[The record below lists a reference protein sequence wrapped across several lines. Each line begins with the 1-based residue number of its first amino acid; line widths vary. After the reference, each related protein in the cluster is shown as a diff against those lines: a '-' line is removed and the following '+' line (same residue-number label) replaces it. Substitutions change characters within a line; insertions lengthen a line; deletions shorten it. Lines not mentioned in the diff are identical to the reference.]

1 MIMNK
6 IFAIILITLS
16 TILSA
21 QDQVAKDVLDKLS
34 ETTKSYKNMTIGF
47 NFIFENTSQNI
58 KETQKGILILEADN
72 FRLEMDAQTIIND
85 GESQWVYL
93 TDMNEVQVMEDDP
106 EDDIMSPNKLFTI
119 YEKGYKYTYV
129 GAEAEKGNRLQ
140 IIDLFPEESGAFIKV
155 TLAVDAAK
163 NQLHKITM
171 HDKNGGTYTYLITV
185 FSSNT
190 TVKPFTFNTAEFP
203 GVEVIDLR

>member
-1 MIMNK
+1 MNK
-6 IFAIILITLS
+6 LF
-16 TILSA
+16 TILLIALSSTLFA

-34 ETTKSYKNMTIGF
+34 TTTKSYKNMTIGF
-47 NFIFENTSQNI
+47 DFIFENTSQNI

-72 FRLEMDAQTIIND
+72 FRLEMDAQTVINN

-93 TDMNEVQVMEDDP
+93 ADMNEVQIMEHDP
-106 EDDIMSPNKLFTI
+106 EDDMMSPNKLFTI

-129 GAEAEKGNRLQ
+129 GAEAEKGKRLQ
-140 IIDLFPEESGAFIKV
+140 IIDLFPEESSAFMKV

-163 NQLHKITM
+163 NQLHKITI
-171 HDKNGGTYTYLITV
+171 HDKNGGTYTYLITL

-190 TVKPFTFNTAEFP
+190 TVEPFTFNPTDYE

>member
-1 MIMNK
+1 MNK
-6 IFAIILITLS
+6 IFTLLLIALS
-16 TILSA
+16 IALFA

-34 ETTKSYKNMTIGF
+34 ATTKSYKNMTIGF
-47 NFIFENTSQNI
+47 DFIFENTSQNI

-72 FRLEMDAQTIIND
+72 FRLEMDAQTVINN

-93 TDMNEVQVMEDDP
+93 ADMNEVQIMEHDP
-106 EDDIMSPNKLFTI
+106 EDDMMSPNKLFTI

-129 GAEAEKGNRLQ
+129 GAEAEKGKRLQ
-140 IIDLFPEESGAFIKV
+140 IIDLFPEESSAFMKV

-163 NQLHKITM
+163 NQLHKITI
-171 HDKNGGTYTYLITV
+171 HDKNGGTYTYLITL

-190 TVKPFTFNTAEFP
+190 TVEPFTFNPTDYE